1 MAAIMR
7 VVARW
12 YQGNVSH
19 ELMKYGAFSTFH
31 SPRDPGGYVP

>member
-19 ELMKYGAFSTFH
+19 ELMKYGALSLFPP
-31 SPRDPGGYVP
+31 PRDPGG